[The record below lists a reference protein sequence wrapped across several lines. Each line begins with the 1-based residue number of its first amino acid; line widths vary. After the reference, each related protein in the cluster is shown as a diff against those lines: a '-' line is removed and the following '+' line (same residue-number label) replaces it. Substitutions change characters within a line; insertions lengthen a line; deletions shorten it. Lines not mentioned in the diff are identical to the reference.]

1 MCIVHALYIYL
12 LYMINVE
19 QPHLI
24 KFDDKG
30 LISSATD
37 ASATDART
45 STKPSSKNGMCL
57 EYVSLDFT
65 LCF

>member
-1 MCIVHALYIYL
+1 
-12 LYMINVE
+12 MINVE

-45 STKPSSKNGMCL
+45 STKPSSKNDMCL
-57 EYVSLDFT
+57 EYVLRICTT
-65 LCF
+65 LYFSDL